1 MAWDKIFGRGG
12 SAPAKNAADAAAMP
26 AASATDSASETKR
39 QSRRSKRVFISIGV
53 LVKFQRGSQSHEEEV
68 PTEAVNAHGC
78 LLRLSAVPEREQ
90 KLVLVNL
97 KSGESAECRVAY
109 VGHSEGGKTKVGIE
123 FLVSA
128 EHFWHIAFP
137 PDGWNPADFRDS
149 FADAT
154 ARHLQR
160 RL

>member
-12 SAPAKNAADAAAMP
+12 SAPAKIAEASAIPATPAAD
-26 AASATDSASETKR
+26 SAASETKR
-39 QSRRSKRVFISIGV
+39 QNRRSKRVFISIGA
-53 LVKFQRGSQSHEEEV
+53 LVKFQRGGQTHEEEV
-68 PTEAVNAHGC
+68 VTEAVNAHGC
-78 LLRLSAVPEREQ
+78 LLRLGAVPEREQ

-123 FLVSA
+123 FVGSA
-128 EHFWHIAFP
+128 ERFWHIAFP

-149 FADAT
+149 FAEA
-154 ARHLQR
+154 AAPHPQR
-160 RL
+160 RV